1 MGEHGA
7 KLMEDS
13 TRMGVPKSTL
23 EDVPSF
29 VSVWGSLTKCFPTNV
44 TSDTMEQA
52 DPEWLAYFQWCH

>member
-44 TSDTMEQA
+44 TSDTME
-52 DPEWLAYFQWCH
+52 